1 MKMGNGEG
9 QLCHCK
15 KNEEV
20 LIRAAISAEYVD
32 KVVVVV
38 GVSVRSV
45 GALHIV
51 MDNKMLIVLGVM
63 KGYVILSYIF

>member
-38 GVSVRSV
+38 GGVSEIS
-45 GALHIV
+45 G
-51 MDNKMLIVLGVM
+51 GT
-63 KGYVILSYIF
+63 SYCDG